1 MAGTNQACPGHPHL
15 ASTAYREGVDARD
28 KRGHDVADL
37 VRTELREERMKGA
50 EVVAEILK
58 REGTEF
64 LSCYPRNAIIEPCAA
79 LDIRPILCR
88 QERVGVGLADGYSR
102 IKRGKKNGV
111 FAAQAGP
118 GIENAF
124 PGVAQAF
131 TENVP
136 LMIVAAGLPLARQY
150 LHPVFRAAQVYKPV
164 TKWAALAHSVQE
176 LPDLM
181 RRAYHAM
188 RSGKAGPVMVEIPDE
203 VFEAEFKGE
212 LDYIPVSVQ
221 RMAPDPDAVKK
232 AAQMLLAA
240 KNPLI
245 LAGAGIHYAEASAQL
260 AALAELIPAPVAT
273 TNPGKSAVPESHPLS
288 LGASTRSRPKMF
300 TEFMAK
306 ADLVFAVGTS
316 LTKTPFGP
324 GVPAG
329 KTIIHSTNDAGDV
342 NKEYRVEQ
350 ALVGDAA
357 LALDALIAEISR
369 QKGPGGGNALASLR
383 EEVAAGKKA
392 WLGEWAKFLDSE
404 ETPLNQYR
412 VIRDM
417 MRTLPRDNVVMTHDS
432 GSPREQMMPF
442 WETTAAGSYMG
453 WGKST
458 QLGYGLGITMGA
470 KLAAPRKLCV
480 NVMGD
485 AAIGMTGMD
494 IETAARNK
502 IAILT
507 VVFNNG
513 VMGAERDVLKIS
525 DEKYGAMTVGG
536 NYTKVAEGLN
546 VAARRVE
553 KPGDIVSGLK
563 EAVGVT
569 ETGAPFLLEFV
580 VKEGRDFSRYNLPG
594 L

>member
-1 MAGTNQACPGHPHL
+1 MNGAG
-15 ASTAYREGVDARD
+15 VI
-28 KRGHDVADL
+28 
-37 VRTELREERMKGA
+37 
-50 EVVAEILK
+50 AEILK

-64 LSCYPRNAIIEPCAA
+64 LSCYPRNPLIEACAA
-79 LDIRPILCR
+79 IDIRPVLCR
-88 QERVGVGLADGYSR
+88 QERVGVGIADGYSR
-102 IKRGKKNGV
+102 IRRGKRNGV
-111 FAAQAGP
+111 FAAQNGP

-124 PGVAQAF
+124 PGVAQAYA
-131 TENVP
+131 ENVP
-136 LMIVAAGLPLARQY
+136 MLIIPGGLPLARQY
-150 LHPVFRAAQVYKPV
+150 VRPVFRAADVYRPV
-164 TKWAALAHSVQE
+164 TKWTALAHNVQE

-188 RSGKAGPVMVEIPDE
+188 RSGKGGPVMVEVPDE
-203 VFEAEFKGE
+203 VFEAEFKGA
-212 LDYIPVSVQ
+212 LDYTPVPVM
-221 RMAPDPDAVKK
+221 RVAPDPDAVKK

-245 LAGAGIHYAEASAQL
+245 LAGQGVHYAQAGEQL

-273 TNPGKSAVPESHPLS
+273 TNPGKSAIAENHPLS
-288 LGASTRSRPKMF
+288 LGASTRSRSKMY
-300 TEFMAK
+300 TDFMAK
-306 ADLVFAVGTS
+306 ADLVLAVGSS

-324 GVPAG
+324 GVPPG
-329 KTIIHSTNDAGDV
+329 KTIVHSTNDAGDI
-342 NKEYRVEQ
+342 NKEYRADH

-357 LALDALIAEISR
+357 LVLDALIAEVSR
-369 QKGPGGGNALASLR
+369 QKGPGGGNAFTSLKQ
-383 EEVAAGKKA
+383 EVASGKKA
-392 WLGEWAKFLDSE
+392 WLGEWAKFLDSD

-417 MRTLPRDNVVMTHDS
+417 MRTVDRNNVIITHDS

-442 WETTAAGSYMG
+442 WETTVAGSYMG

-458 QLGYGLGITMGA
+458 QLGYGLGITIGA
-470 KLAAPRKLCV
+470 KLAEPKKLCV

-485 AAIGMTGMD
+485 SSFGMTGMD
-494 IETAARNK
+494 IETAARNR
-502 IAILT
+502 IGILT

-525 DEKYGAMTVGG
+525 DEKYGAMAVGG

-553 KPGDIVSGLK
+553 KPADIVGAIK
-563 EAVGVT
+563 EAVATT
-569 ETGAPFLLEFV
+569 ESGAPYLLEFV
-580 VKEGRDFSRYNLPG
+580 VKEGRDFSRYPLAG